1 MKLKLDLSKNRLTD
15 ESIRDLI
22 KTLKGKGVK
31 RCIVR
36 CLNLSHN
43 NLTDKSVRKIWELHT
58 KMPKCKLDLTGN
70 QISDKYV
77 HVLTTTQLKTTFVY
91 LSK

>member
-1 MKLKLDLSKNRLTD
+1 MKVK
-15 ESIRDLI
+15 SIRDLI

-43 NLTDKSVRKIWELHT
+43 NLTDKSVRKI
-58 KMPKCKLDLTGN
+58 
-70 QISDKYV
+70 
-77 HVLTTTQLKTTFVY
+77 
-91 LSK
+91 